1 MHDWLL
7 VMAAYNGGPGRV
19 YSAIKKSGSNDFWR
33 LQYYLPEESRTYV
46 KRFIA
51 THYIMEGKGSVAAFT
66 REILPIANEEINRT
80 NYSSKNAGLNPYT
93 KQITLTTDELVGT
106 EILPISGRYNA
117 SIIAKN
123 IEMEI
128 GKFNRYNPS
137 FDATLSTKG
146 NFDLRLPAD
155 KMQLFVA
162 NKFKILNE
170 SVQVLLGGATVPD
183 FKTVYPKIK
192 KKK

>member
-1 MHDWLL
+1 
-7 VMAAYNGGPGRV
+7 
-19 YSAIKKSGSNDFWR
+19 
-33 LQYYLPEESRTYV
+33 
-46 KRFIA
+46 
-51 THYIMEGKGSVAAFT
+51 MEGKGNVAAFT
-66 REILPIANEEINRT
+66 TDILPTANEEINRT
-80 NYSSKNAGLNPYT
+80 NYSSKNSNLNPYIKKT
-93 KQITLTTDELVGT
+93 VLTTDELVST
-106 EILPISGRYNA
+106 ELLPISGRYN
-117 SIIAKN
+117 SLIIAKN

-128 GKFNRYNPS
+128 GKFNRFNPS

-183 FKTVYPKIK
+183 FKTVYPKIIK
-192 KKK
+192 KKKK